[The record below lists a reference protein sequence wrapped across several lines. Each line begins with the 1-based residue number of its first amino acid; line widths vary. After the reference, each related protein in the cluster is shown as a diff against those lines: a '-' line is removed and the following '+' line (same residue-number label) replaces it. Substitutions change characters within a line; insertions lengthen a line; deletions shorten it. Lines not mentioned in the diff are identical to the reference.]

1 MVKIVGIALLAVG
14 IASPALAQDRERQPR
29 APQFQSLMAC
39 RQIADQGARLA
50 CFDAQAAAID
60 AAEAR
65 SDIVVVDRQQL
76 RSTRRSLFGLAL
88 PRIPFLDDDRTELPK
103 EYEAT
108 IRSVSVTRDGKLTF
122 DLGDATW
129 RTTEVSTYQSEPRA
143 GEKVKIRR
151 GPLGSFKLSVE
162 GRPAMRALR
171 VR

>member
-1 MVKIVGIALLAVG
+1 MLKIVGIALLVVG
-14 IASPALAQDRERQPR
+14 FAAPAQAQVRERQPR

-88 PRIPFLDDDRTELPK
+88 PRIPFLDDDRTELPR

-108 IRSVSVTRDGKLTF
+108 IRSVSGTRDGKLTF

-129 RTTEVSTYQSEPRA
+129 RTTEVPTYQSDPRA